1 MHVQFI
7 PDTSK
12 VTFRDRIIA
21 AYYAFRMRVKPD
33 LETMLKLIEQQ
44 RYDIEE
50 RQAEREGV
58 WLNALENLQPYDA
71 ALAESVAGATYN
83 WQELFDGQLMPAI
96 KKLDVPTQIAIMR
109 HIFTNNRQIVAT
121 REFCKWMNTNAEEI
135 LDALPECADE

>member
-21 AYYAFRMRVKPD
+21 AYYAFRIRVKPD

-50 RQAEREGV
+50 RQAEGV
-58 WLNALENLQPYDA
+58 RGC
-71 ALAESVAGATYN
+71 VA
-83 WQELFDGQLMPAI
+83 Q
-96 KKLDVPTQIAIMR
+96 
-109 HIFTNNRQIVAT
+109 
-121 REFCKWMNTNAEEI
+121 
-135 LDALPECADE
+135 